1 MRLLLQFKTTCL
13 FRLLQ
18 FKTHWFFLFNS
29 SDVYFIGVTHEI
41 NIIHSFIFALLS
53 LFILEA
59 FSNSIARDSVRL
71 DRVDWHV
78 SSFFV
83 NHQNCINTNKFTLFD
98 DDEPLFFVHS
108 NNLSVDTEAWNTNM
122 KKQVSQWVI
131 NTSQLLSSLFW
142 HHWKVMSIL

>member
-29 SDVYFIGVTHEI
+29 SDVYFLGVSHEI
-41 NIIHSFIFALLS
+41 NIMHFFIFALLS

-59 FSNSIARDSVRL
+59 FSNSISHDSVSL
-71 DRVDWHV
+71 NYVDCHV

-98 DDEPLFFVHS
+98 DVEPLFFVHS
-108 NNLSVDTEAWNTNM
+108 NSLSVDTEAWNTNM
-122 KKQVSQWVI
+122 KQVSQWVI

-142 HHWKVMSIL
+142 HLWKAMLIL